1 MAKKK
6 KVESAPSGSS
16 VQMKGLLKQYEKDHY
31 NFKED
36 VYYQVSTGSLIL
48 DIHTGGGIMPGLH
61 RFCGVNEGGKTSES
75 LEVMRNA
82 LATVDNCKGVYV
94 KAEGRLSPEM
104 EARSG
109 IKFHKDPDEWG
120 VGSCFI
126 LESNV
131 YETVFK
137 IIKTLVTDNAEE
149 IRYCFV
155 IDSMDS
161 LIPKCDVDKDLD
173 EASKVAGGALLASK
187 IMQRISL
194 DMTKG
199 GHIMILISQ
208 VRADIQI
215 DPYSKKPFKTTSAS
229 GGHALLHYANFI
241 FEFEGRYKKDLFLEK
256 PNMQYDP
263 KKNKIIGHE
272 VKVSIKKSPN
282 EKTNA
287 IITYPVKYGRKGG
300 RSIWKELEVKTLLF
314 ENGQLN
320 KSGAWAEADSSV
332 IEEAKS
338 LGIECPAKFHGEQA
352 VLTFLEENP
361 KFVEHWYNRFK
372 DALSS

>member
-6 KVESAPSGSS
+6 KVESAAGGSS
-16 VQMKGLLKQYEKDHY
+16 MQMKGLLKQHEKDHY

-61 RFCGVNEGGKTSES
+61 RFCGVNEGGKTSEA

-82 LATVDNCKGVYV
+82 LKSVENCKGVYV
-94 KAEGRLSPEM
+94 KSEGRLSPEM
-104 EARSG
+104 EVRAG
-109 IKFHKDPDEWG
+109 IKFCKDPDDWG
-120 VGSCFI
+120 LGSCFI

-137 IIKTLVTDNAEE
+137 IIKTLVTDNEE
-149 IRYCFV
+149 NIRYCFV

-194 DMTKG
+194 DMNKG

-215 DPYSKKPFKTTSAS
+215 DPYSKRPFKTTSAS

-272 VKVSIKKSPN
+272 VKVTIKKSPN

-300 RSIWKELEVKTLLF
+300 TSIWKELEVKTLLF

-352 VLTFLEENP
+352 ILTFLEENP

-372 DALSS
+372 DALS